1 MSTLGRAD
9 EDDDDGDDDDGDSID
24 DDGDDGGEVNGAHRV
39 PQPNVRLDGGQS
51 RSSGRA
57 KHLQHIDYFI
67 HCDGLIKLCPQRIR
81 AVLLLLREPI
91 TATKSAKKERTPI
104 GFKFFQQM

>member
-9 EDDDDGDDDDGDSID
+9 EDDDDGDGDDGDSID

-57 KHLQHIDYFI
+57 KHLQHMDYFN
-67 HCDGLIKLCPQRIR
+67 GLNKLCPQLIR

-91 TATKSAKKERTPI
+91 TATKSAKKERTSI
-104 GFKFFQQM
+104 CFKFFQQM

>member
-9 EDDDDGDDDDGDSID
+9 EDDDDGDDDDDDSID
-24 DDGDDGGEVNGAHRV
+24 DDGGEVNGAHRV

-51 RSSGRA
+51 RSSGCA
-57 KHLQHIDYFI
+57 KHLQHMDYFN
-67 HCDGLIKLCPQRIR
+67 GLIKLCPQRIR

-91 TATKSAKKERTPI
+91 TAAKSAKNERTSI

>member
-57 KHLQHIDYFI
+57 KHLQHIDYFNALQWI
-67 HCDGLIKLCPQRIR
+67 NQTVPSAH
-81 AVLLLLREPI
+81 
-91 TATKSAKKERTPI
+91 KSCFTVTERTNNCN
-104 GFKFFQQM
+104 KKC

>member
-1 MSTLGRAD
+1 MVLDLDDGGG
-9 EDDDDGDDDDGDSID
+9 ELDDDGDI
-24 DDGDDGGEVNGAHRV
+24 GGEVNGAHRV

-51 RSSGRA
+51 RSSWCA
-57 KHLQHIDYFI
+57 KHLQHMDYFNGSLLN
-67 HCDGLIKLCPQRIR
+67 CALR

-104 GFKFFQQM
+104 GFKFFQQI

>member
-9 EDDDDGDDDDGDSID
+9 EDDDDGDADDDDSID
-24 DDGDDGGEVNGAHRV
+24 DDGGEVNGAHRV

-51 RSSGRA
+51 RSSGCA
-57 KHLQHIDYFI
+57 KHLQHMDYFN
-67 HCDGLIKLCPQRIR
+67 GLIKLCPQRIR
-81 AVLLLLREPI
+81 AVLLLLTEPI
-91 TATKSAKKERTPI
+91 TATKSAKKERTSI

>member
-9 EDDDDGDDDDGDSID
+9 EDDDDGDDDDDDSID
-24 DDGDDGGEVNGAHRV
+24 DDGGEVNGAHRV

-51 RSSGRA
+51 RSSGCA
-57 KHLQHIDYFI
+57 KHLQHMDYFN
-67 HCDGLIKLCPQRIR
+67 GLIKLCPQRIR
-81 AVLLLLREPI
+81 AVLLLLTEPI
-91 TATKSAKKERTPI
+91 TATKSAKKERTSI

>member
-9 EDDDDGDDDDGDSID
+9 EDDDDGDGDDGDSID
-24 DDGDDGGEVNGAHRV
+24 DDGDIGGEVNGAHRV

-57 KHLQHIDYFI
+57 KHLQHMDYFN
-67 HCDGLIKLCPQRIR
+67 GLNKLCPQLIR

-91 TATKSAKKERTPI
+91 TATTSVKKERTSI
-104 GFKFFQQM
+104 GFKYFQQM

>member
-9 EDDDDGDDDDGDSID
+9 EDDDDSDGDDADSID

-39 PQPNVRLDGGQS
+39 PQPHVRLDGGQS
-51 RSSGRA
+51 RSSGCA
-57 KHLQHIDYFI
+57 KHLQHMDYFN
-67 HCDGLIKLCPQRIR
+67 GSIKLCPQRIT
-81 AVLLLLREPI
+81 AVLLLPEPI
-91 TATKSAKKERTPI
+91 TATKSAKKERTSI